1 MPCRTAL
8 ASAYYQTGDYLRAG
22 QEYVAVLELCE
33 ELENEYD
40 EYDGHA
46 DYKLAALSSI
56 GIIMILAEE
65 YDESESAFLA
75 AFDLAMA
82 LYQSDEETYY
92 DRLKSVCD
100 NLIVLYTRTGR
111 PELAEGFRI

>member
-1 MPCRTAL
+1 MAL
-8 ASAYYQTGDYLRAG
+8 ADEHYEAENYTSAGNG
-22 QEYVAVLELCE
+22 YVEVLELCE

-40 EYDGHA
+40 EYDSHA
-46 DYKLAALSSI
+46 NEKLIALNRL
-56 GIIMILAEE
+56 GIIMSYAETYGE
-65 YDESESAFLA
+65 AENLFLA

-82 LYQSDEETYY
+82 LYQCDEEKYY
-92 DRLKSVCD
+92 SHLKSVCD